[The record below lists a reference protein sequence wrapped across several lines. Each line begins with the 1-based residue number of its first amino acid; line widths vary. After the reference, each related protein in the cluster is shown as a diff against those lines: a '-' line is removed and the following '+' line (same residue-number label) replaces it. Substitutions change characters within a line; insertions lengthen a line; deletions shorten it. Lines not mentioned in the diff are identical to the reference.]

1 VHQEL
6 SATEL
11 AGLLGTDDQPF
22 ILDVREPAE
31 VSAWAI
37 TGAVNI
43 PLDELAS
50 RATEVPSGQRVVV
63 VCASGNRSARAAR
76 ALDAAGFDVANLTG
90 GMASWGLVYDTAILE
105 IPGARTVQVRRRGKG
120 CLSYVIGAG
129 AEAFVVDP
137 SLDSDVYLR
146 LAGDLGWRISR
157 VFDTHLHADHFSGAR
172 LLADQTGAS
181 LHLNP
186 ADAFGF
192 AFSPLQGGDRFELPG
207 GVGLSLAAVHAP
219 GHTPGSTVYLV
230 GEHAVLSGDTLF
242 VDGVGR
248 PDLAERAQEFAA
260 NLYRSL
266 HEEVLSLAHGVEVLP
281 AHYGDDV
288 VVVPGKPVSATLDE
302 LRGTLGP
309 LSLGPEEFVAWATAR
324 ANQRPPNYVEIV
336 KANMTG
342 APAGPGL
349 RQLELGPNRCSV

>member
-1 VHQEL
+1 VHPEL

-11 AGLLGTDDQPF
+11 AGLLGTEDQPL
-22 ILDVREPAE
+22 ILDVREPRE

-43 PLDELAS
+43 PLGELAS

-63 VCASGNRSARAAR
+63 VCASGNRSTQAAR
-76 ALDAAGFDVANLTG
+76 ALEAAGFDVANLTG
-90 GMASWGLVYDTAILE
+90 GMAAWGLVYDTAILE
-105 IPGARTVQVRRRGKG
+105 IPGARIVQVRRRGKG

-137 SLDSDVYLR
+137 SLDADVYLP
-146 LAGDLGWRISR
+146 LAVDLGWRISR
-157 VFDTHLHADHFSGAR
+157 VFDTHLHADHLSGAR
-172 LLADQTGAS
+172 ALADQTGAS

-192 AFSPLQGGDRFELPG
+192 AFSPLHDGDRFELGG
-207 GVGLSLAAVHAP
+207 GVGLSMAAVHAP
-219 GHTPGSTVYLV
+219 GHTQGSTVYVV

-248 PDLAERAQEFAA
+248 PDLAERAEEFAA

-266 HEEVLSLAHGVEVLP
+266 HDEVLSLADGVTVLP

-288 VVVPGKPVSATLDE
+288 VVVPGNPVSATLAE
-302 LRGTLGP
+302 LRATLRP

-324 ANQRPPNYVEIV
+324 VSQRPPNYVEMM